1 MIHPDDA
8 ASRSIQEGDL
18 CKVASRVGEVK
29 VPAEI
34 TDTIMA
40 GTISI
45 PHGWGH
51 HQPDIELDV
60 ASATPG
66 VSVNVLTDDAF
77 FDQLTGNAGLNGVP
91 VTLSKV

>member
-8 ASRSIQEGDL
+8 ASRSIQDGDL